1 MGCKKNTVLYTLG
14 TMSSTTET
22 TAAPTT
28 AKTDAFAVIETGGKQ
43 YIVAPGDVL
52 EVELLSEYNE
62 GDAIVFD
69 KVLLHDTGTETKVGT
84 PYVSGAKVTATCT
97 GDTKGKKISI
107 IRYKAKSNRSRKVG
121 HRQTYTKVTIDKI
134 S

>member
-1 MGCKKNTVLYTLG
+1 
-14 TMSSTTET
+14 MSSTTET

-28 AKTDAFAVIETGGKQ
+28 AKTEAFAVIETGGKQ
-43 YIVAPGDVL
+43 YIVTPGDVL

-62 GDAIVFD
+62 GDTITFD

-84 PYVSGAKVTATCT
+84 PYVSGAKVTATCA